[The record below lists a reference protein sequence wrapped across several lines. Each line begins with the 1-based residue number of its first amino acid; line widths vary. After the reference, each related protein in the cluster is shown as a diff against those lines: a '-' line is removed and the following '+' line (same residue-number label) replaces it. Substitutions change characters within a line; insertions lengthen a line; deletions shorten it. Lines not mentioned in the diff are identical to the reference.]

1 MQEMGE
7 ASEQVCVRQLGMSP
21 ETAHSRRVR
30 LPAHQLLITKQKLE
44 KKIPGAPANEV
55 PVHERKRQIY
65 AQSITTQ

>member
-1 MQEMGE
+1 VCLTTWYVIQNRAFAFETRPAIS
-7 ASEQVCVRQLGMSP
+7 ASNG
-21 ETAHSRRVR
+21 
-30 LPAHQLLITKQKLE
+30 LLTIKQKLE

>member
-1 MQEMGE
+1 
-7 ASEQVCVRQLGMSP
+7 MSP